1 MNQVV
6 IFFVPTGATRR
17 DFEDALGKH
26 LPSLN
31 LTGTWPEAYKEIAAK
46 HEKDDAAL
54 WTWFIPNPRE
64 RPMKRNLPI
73 PSGET
78 YEFHL
83 AEHQTAIQ
91 VVATKEK
98 VIIRASRDRVPTE
111 RKISFIRELAAEGF
125 IDTSYRFFGGF
136 EDGIFP
142 IEWII
147 DESWLKP
154 GNAARA
160 RTNRIM
166 IGSLAVACV
175 LWITMITAAFV
186 SSR

>member
-6 IFFVPTGATRR
+6 IFFVPTGATQR

-26 LPSLN
+26 LTSLN
-31 LTGTWPEAYKEIAAK
+31 VTGAGPEAHKEIAAN
-46 HEKDDAAL
+46 HEKDDAPL
-54 WTWFIPNPRE
+54 WTWFISNPRE

-91 VVATKEK
+91 VQVTKEK
-98 VIIRASRDRVPTE
+98 AIIRASRDRVPTE

-125 IDTSYRFFGGF
+125 IDQSYRFFGGF

-154 GNAARA
+154 GETARA
-160 RTNRIM
+160 RTNRLM
-166 IGSLAVACV
+166 IRSFAVAGV
-175 LWITMITAAFV
+175 LWLVMVGIMLL